1 MKFIKILQVIAL
13 AALASPALAQSVVND
28 GYARD
33 ASTVVVKN
41 PFGLCWR
48 SGQWSEGKAI
58 AECDPEFAPKP
69 APRAEAPARPAA
81 PAVEPRVVEA
91 PRPQPVPVAAA
102 PIPEPA
108 PVRTK
113 LQSITLGA
121 DASFDTGKADLKSD
135 GQAKLEQLVAKLK
148 DVNFDAITIT
158 GHTDGVGTDVANQ
171 RLSLRRANA
180 VKQYLSSHGID
191 ATKIKTTGRGKTSPV
206 ADNKTAQGRARN
218 RRVEVV
224 ITGTRSS

>member
-1 MKFIKILQVIAL
+1 MKFMKNLLLAAL
-13 AALASPALAQSVVND
+13 AALASPALAQTVGND

-48 SGQWSEGKAI
+48 SGQWAETKAI
-58 AECDPEFAPKP
+58 ADCDPDYVPKA
-69 APRAEAPARPAA
+69 APRVEAPARPVA
-81 PAVEPRVVEA
+81 P
-91 PRPQPVPVAAA
+91 AAA
-102 PIPEPA
+102 PIAEPA
-108 PVRTK
+108 PPIRAK

-135 GQAKLEQLVAKLK
+135 GQAKLDQLVAKLK

-158 GHTDGVGTDVANQ
+158 GHTDSVGGDAANQ
-171 RLSLRRANA
+171 KLSLRRANA
-180 VKQYLSSHGID
+180 VKQYLASHGVD
-191 ATKIKTTGRGKTSPV
+191 ATKIKTAGRGKTSPV

>member
-1 MKFIKILQVIAL
+1 MRFMRILQVIAL
-13 AALASPALAQSVVND
+13 AMLASPAFAQSVAND

-69 APRAEAPARPAA
+69 AKAEAARPAA
-81 PAVEPRVVEA
+81 PAIEARVVEA
-91 PRPQPVPVAAA
+91 PRPIVPVAVAAA

-108 PVRTK
+108 PVRAR
-113 LQSITLGA
+113 LQAITLGA
-121 DASFDTGKADLKSD
+121 DASFDIGKADLKSD
-135 GQAKLEQLVAKLK
+135 GQAKLGQLVAKLK
-148 DVNFDAITIT
+148 DVNFDAITVI
-158 GHTDGVGTDVANQ
+158 GHTDNVGTDAANQ
-171 RLSLRRANA
+171 KLSLRRANA
-180 VKQYLSSHGID
+180 VKQYLATHGID
-191 ATKIKTTGRGKTSPV
+191 AAKIKTNGRGKTSPV

>member
-1 MKFIKILQVIAL
+1 MRFMRILQVIAL
-13 AALASPALAQSVVND
+13 AVLASPAFAQSVAND

-69 APRAEAPARPAA
+69 AKAEAARP
-81 PAVEPRVVEA
+81 
-91 PRPQPVPVAAA
+91 AA

-108 PVRTK
+108 PVRAR
-113 LQSITLGA
+113 LQAITLGA
-121 DASFDTGKADLKSD
+121 DASFDIGKADLKSD
-135 GQAKLEQLVAKLK
+135 GQAKLGQLVAKLK
-148 DVNFDAITIT
+148 DVNFDAITVI
-158 GHTDGVGTDVANQ
+158 GHTDNVGTDAANQ
-171 RLSLRRANA
+171 KLSLRRANA
-180 VKQYLSSHGID
+180 VKQYLATHGID
-191 ATKIKTTGRGKTSPV
+191 AAKIKTNGRGKTSPV